1 MDKSTEKKLAR
12 LRKHLNQ
19 MGSALVALSGGVD
32 SSVLLKIASASLPGK
47 IVAVTAR
54 SPLNPPGELEMAR
67 EVAKASMVRHVEM
80 DFAPLAL
87 EAIRTNQPDRCY
99 HCKTALA
106 GMLKSL
112 ASELGLAEIL
122 EGSHKDDMNVHRPG
136 VKALIESGIKSPLAD
151 AALTKAELRKLAHIM
166 GLPNWDAP
174 SQACLATRF
183 PYGTTL
189 DKRKLEQVYK
199 AERHL
204 ARIGLPGVRARHHGD
219 ILRLEFPPEYMTR
232 LGEKGLQRRLVRDLS
247 RLDFRFV
254 TVDLAGYIS
263 GGFDSQET

>member
-1 MDKSTEKKLAR
+1 MDKSTEAKLAR
-12 LRKHLNQ
+12 LRKNLNK

-47 IVAVTAR
+47 VVAVTAR

-80 DFAPLAL
+80 DFAPMAL
-87 EAIRTNQPDRCY
+87 EAVRTNQPDRCY

-106 GMLKSL
+106 GLLKAL
-112 ASELGLAEIL
+112 AAELGLVEIL
-122 EGSHKDDMNVHRPG
+122 EGSHGDDMHAHRPG
-136 VKALIESGIKSPLAD
+136 MKALIESGLKSPLAD
-151 AALTKAELRKLAHIM
+151 VNMTKAELRKLAHIM
-166 GLPNWDAP
+166 GLPNWDVP

-183 PYGTTL
+183 PYGTVL

-199 AERHL
+199 AERYL
-204 ARIGLPGVRARHHGD
+204 AKIGLPGVRARHHGD
-219 ILRLEFPPEYMTR
+219 ILRLEFPAEYMNR
-232 LGEKGLQRRLVRDLS
+232 LGEKGLQRKLAKDLS

-254 TVDLAGYIS
+254 TVDLAGYVS
-263 GGFDSQET
+263 GGFDNPGT

>member
-1 MDKSTEKKLAR
+1 
-12 LRKHLNQ
+12 
-19 MGSALVALSGGVD
+19 
-32 SSVLLKIASASLPGK
+32 
-47 IVAVTAR
+47 
-54 SPLNPPGELEMAR
+54 MAR

-87 EAIRTNQPDRCY
+87 EAVRTNQTDRCY
-99 HCKTALA
+99 HCKSALA
-106 GMLKSL
+106 VMLKSL
-112 ASELGLAEIL
+112 ASELGLDEIL
-122 EGSHKDDMNVHRPG
+122 EGSHQDDMSTHRPG
-136 VKALIESGIKSPLAD
+136 AKAVIEAGMKSPLAD
-151 AALTKAELRKLAHIM
+151 VALTKVELRKLAHIM

-183 PYGTTL
+183 PYNTVL

-219 ILRLEFPPEYMTR
+219 ILRLEFPQEYMTR
-232 LGEKGLQRRLVRDLS
+232 IGEKGLQRRLARDLS

-254 TVDLAGYIS
+254 TVDLGGYIS
-263 GGFDSQET
+263 GGFDR